1 MIEERIKKIYNK
13 RFNNCN
19 TSICLLCYRILR
31 PDWDKCKS
39 TIDELLPESFES
51 KWDENKKGVLIIN
64 AR

>member
-13 RFNNCN
+13 RFNNGN
-19 TSICLLCYRILR
+19 TSIILR
-31 PDWDKCKS
+31 PG
-39 TIDELLPESFES
+39 LLPESFES